1 MKGTEGSPSKELKDM
16 LKYLEDSTDRNV
28 INEDLK
34 EIHTLVNEIKGDEE
48 VGISYMK
55 AIEYEMMWKE
65 EGREEARVEA
75 VANMLRKL
83 APEEI
88 IELGYE
94 REMVIEIHQR
104 IKEGNHNN
112 E

>member
-65 EGREEARVEA
+65 EGEQRVNRLIQMLLEQAREDEISKVVSDKEYQQ
-75 VANMLRKL
+75 KL
-83 APEEI
+83 FEEFGI
-88 IELGYE
+88 
-94 REMVIEIHQR
+94 
-104 IKEGNHNN
+104 
-112 E
+112 